1 MFSVSEI
8 RPYPLFS
15 RKVPEKHMFWIF
27 TAPSSVN
34 IIFFYLP
41 NQWCLVPW
49 QRQSRA
55 GYFEMR
61 LRNTLPLAPI
71 TLHSQGGLPGS
82 SALLVLTFR
91 PTWINETSCGGMP
104 ESHSDSPRSS
114 HLALTSCTCRGFAG
128 SLKLFETLP
137 DFSTCRWDK
146 VRSKY
151 QHELIT
157 WSLFSNVYSRHSA
170 SLEQNSET
178 KRHSL
183 MKFVKQHWITEVVP
197 FIIASDL
204 LITFSH

>member
-61 LRNTLPLAPI
+61 LWNTLPLAPI

-114 HLALTSCTCRGFAG
+114 HLALTSCTCRGFAV

-137 DFSTCRWDK
+137 DFSTCRWDTSTTEQGS
-146 VRSKY
+146 VQIS
-151 QHELIT
+151 T
-157 WSLFSNVYSRHSA
+157 WIDYMVIIFQCLFKAQCISR
-170 SLEQNSET
+170 T
-178 KRHSL
+178 KQWNQ
-183 MKFVKQHWITEVVP
+183 KT
-197 FIIASDL
+197 
-204 LITFSH
+204 